1 MAAYLDE
8 PYLFNDDKG
17 ILLLSTAMEQPIED
31 LKTACWG
38 WCD

>member
-17 ILLLSTAMEQPIED
+17 ILLLSTGIDPYIEN
-31 LKTACWG
+31 LKTAVWG